1 MPKKKKPHKITT
13 APKMG
18 KGVVKDVL
26 LDIVVRIGFSKEGH
40 LSCNGEADAELAA

>member
-1 MPKKKKPHKITT
+1 MHKKSLTKNTT

-18 KGVVKDVL
+18 KGVVKGVL

-40 LSCNGEADAELAA
+40 LSSNGEADRELAA